1 MRSEEATE
9 RGGQMK
15 TAAEVRKGN
24 RDRAKKHREK
34 VRSQKVFEGLS
45 DVKTLAQGADFMNR
59 ISRSAYCPLNGE
71 PCDAQECCKKRR
83 EKRAETWKDAPRNVR
98 LANVRP

>member
-1 MRSEEATE
+1 
-9 RGGQMK
+9 MK

-34 VRSQKVFEGLS
+34 VKGSQLHGALS
-45 DVKTLAQGADFMNR
+45 HVRTLAEGANYMNVMNR
-59 ISRSAYCPLNGE
+59 YPYCPLNGE

-83 EKRAETWKDAPRNVR
+83 EKSAETWKDARHGGDAPAADGGMDDMGVP
-98 LANVRP
+98 VST

>member
-1 MRSEEATE
+1 
-9 RGGQMK
+9 MK
-15 TAAEVRKGN
+15 SAAEVRKGN
-24 RDRAKKHREK
+24 RERARKHREK

-83 EKRAETWKDAPRNVR
+83 EKSAETWKDARHGGDAPAADGGMDDMGVP
-98 LANVRP
+98 VST